1 MRLRSG
7 FFFLSQA
14 VLESPLLFLSL
25 HQPIV
30 DSLATFHLAKSP
42 PVRFLAIMSLFT
54 KRAVAGSSR
63 ALSSINKSALVAARA
78 SRAYSTPVESAG
90 VSFGL
95 SEDQE
100 AYRDL
105 ARKFAREEIIPN
117 ARHHDQTMEYPT
129 EILKKGWE
137 VGLLNTHIPE
147 EYGGPGLGLMECALI
162 SEELA
167 FGCSGIQ
174 TAMEANGLAEA
185 PLLVSASHEI
195 KQKYLGRMTE
205 EPLMAAYCV
214 TEPGAG
220 SDVANIATKAEK
232 QGDKW
237 VINGSKMWIT
247 NGGKANWYFVLAKTD
262 PSAKAAK
269 SMTGFVVDADTPGI
283 IVGKKEINMGQRCSD
298 TRQIT
303 FENVVVPEENIL
315 GKPGDGFKTAMGA
328 FDITRP
334 LVAAGAVGL
343 AQRALHEAAIYA
355 QDRKTMGKAIIDHQA
370 IAFLLADMQMN
381 VEAARNL
388 VWKASWAKDQ
398 GQRNSFWA
406 SMAKCRAGE
415 AANFNADAAVQIFGG
430 LGFNTESPV
439 EKLYRDA
446 RIFRLYEGTDQIQR
460 LIISR
465 HIKELFAQ

>member
-1 MRLRSG
+1 
-7 FFFLSQA
+7 
-14 VLESPLLFLSL
+14 
-25 HQPIV
+25 
-30 DSLATFHLAKSP
+30 
-42 PVRFLAIMSLFT
+42 MSLFA

-63 ALSSINKSALVAARA
+63 VLPSSVHKAVLSAARA

-185 PLLVSASHEI
+185 PLIVSASHET

-262 PSAKAAK
+262 ASANAAK

-283 IVGKKEINMGQRCSD
+283 HVGKKEINMGQRCSD

-303 FENVVVPEENIL
+303 FENVVVPEENVL
-315 GKPGDGFKTAMGA
+315 GKPGDGFKTAMKA

-343 AQRALHEAAIYA
+343 AQRALHEAAMYA

-388 VWKASWAKDQ
+388 VWKSAWAKDN

-415 AANFNADAAVQIFGG
+415 AANFNADAEGITVEQII
-430 LGFNTESPV
+430 
-439 EKLYRDA
+439 EKILTLIPRGKGE
-446 RIFRLYEGTDQIQR
+446 RL
-460 LIISR
+460 L
-465 HIKELFAQ
+465 

>member
-1 MRLRSG
+1 MS
-7 FFFLSQA
+7 
-14 VLESPLLFLSL
+14 
-25 HQPIV
+25 
-30 DSLATFHLAKSP
+30 
-42 PVRFLAIMSLFT
+42 FLAR
-54 KRAVAGSSR
+54 RAVASGSR
-63 ALSSINKSALVAARA
+63 AFVPKQAGVVANSVRH
-78 SRAYSTPVESAG
+78 YSTPAENTG

-95 SEDQE
+95 SDDQE

-105 ARKFAREEIIPN
+105 ARKFAKEEIIPH

-129 EILKKGWE
+129 DIIKKGWE
-137 VGLLNTHIPE
+137 LGLLNTHIPE
-147 EYGGPGLGLMECALI
+147 QYGGPGLGLMECALI

-185 PLLVSASHEI
+185 PLLVSGSHEI

-232 QGDKW
+232 QGDHF
-237 VINGSKMWIT
+237 VLNGNKMWIT
-247 NGGKANWYFVLAKTD
+247 NAGKANWFFVLAKTD

-269 SMTGFVVDADTPGI
+269 SMTGFVVEADWPG
-283 IVGKKEINMGQRCSD
+283 VTVSRKEVNMGQRCSD
-298 TRQIT
+298 TRMVS
-303 FENVVVPEENIL
+303 FENVVVPQENVL

-343 AQRALHEAAIYA
+343 AQRALHEAAHYA
-355 QDRKTMGKAIIDHQA
+355 QQRQTMGKQIIDHQGV
-370 IAFLLADMQMN
+370 AFMLADMQMD
-381 VEAARNL
+381 VEGARNL
-388 VWKASWAKDQ
+388 VWKACWAKDQ

-406 SMAKCRAGE
+406 SMAKCRASQ
-415 AANFNADAAVQIFGG
+415 AATSNANLAVQIFGG

-446 RIFRLYEGTDQIQR
+446 RIFEIYEGTTQIQK

>member
-1 MRLRSG
+1 
-7 FFFLSQA
+7 
-14 VLESPLLFLSL
+14 
-25 HQPIV
+25 
-30 DSLATFHLAKSP
+30 
-42 PVRFLAIMSLFT
+42 MSLFA

-63 ALSSINKSALVAARA
+63 AIASVNKGVAISAARGGA
-78 SRAYSTPVESAG
+78 ARAYSTPVESSG

-220 SDVANIATKAEK
+220 SDVASIATKAEK

-283 IVGKKEINMGQRCSD
+283 HVGKKEINMGQRCSD

-343 AQRALHEAAIYA
+343 AQRALQEAAIYA

-388 VWKASWAKDQ
+388 VWKSAWAKDQ

-406 SMAKCRAGE
+406 SMAKCRAAE